1 MHPDALDARRL
12 ARNLASEIP
21 EATHLPA
28 LARMLNTPSPTI
40 PTTTSDGNISS
51 LQSLLDL
58 AAELILE
65 PQQTL
70 RVARATRPLLLD
82 VVARALSGVRNNRPA
97 AVGGVTPVQ
106 QAEVVLVVMS
116 RLLPAAPHCLPL
128 ALDHWKSSMCPFEC
142 LRAAGLSSVDE
153 GVYTVLE
160 RTKVVESGSARSSY
174 VGTLRVVSCVVLVL
188 AWYHEA

>member
-12 ARNLASEIP
+12 ARNLANEIP

-28 LARMLNTPSPTI
+28 LASVLNTPSPTI
-40 PTTTSDGNISS
+40 PTTTDGNNTS

-65 PQQTL
+65 PEHTL

-82 VVARALSGVRNNRPA
+82 VVARALSGLRKSRPA
-97 AVGGVTPVQ
+97 VVGAVTPVE
-106 QAEVVLVVMS
+106 QAEVMLIVMS

-128 ALDHWKSSMCPFEC
+128 ALDHWRCSICPFEC
-142 LRAAGLSSVDE
+142 LRAPGGRSVDE
-153 GVYTVLE
+153 GVCVL
-160 RTKVVESGSARSSY
+160 G
-174 VGTLRVVSCVVLVL
+174 RVNMV
-188 AWYHEA
+188 